1 VIDLAALSIIIWVG
15 CFAVVSIDSA
25 QRGTGSWFWR
35 AASLFGGPFA
45 LVAYGIAREMSA
57 RK

>member
-1 VIDLAALSIIIWVG
+1 MTFIIWVG
-15 CFAVVSIDSA
+15 SLAVVSIDSA

-35 AASLFGGPFA
+35 AASRFGGPFTLLA
-45 LVAYGIAREMSA
+45 CGIAREIPA